1 MRLKFGI
8 NFEFKLSRDG
18 PVDDTPH
25 YDGSTDSNIE
35 RSPDTDYVPDAG
47 ELVGKRVAPKSR
59 PVIGFVGHDI
69 GRYP

>member
-18 PVDDTPH
+18 PADTLPH

-35 RSPDTDYVPDAG
+35 RLPEEAERDYEDRASSRLAPRS
-47 ELVGKRVAPKSR
+47 KRV
-59 PVIGFVGHDI
+59 VGFVGNDI
-69 GRYP
+69 GRHP